1 MEFNNYDDAH
11 HFFHFYGFLAR
22 FQIVI
27 AHTSRTTDKKKD
39 NEIYKVE
46 MNCHCYGKPAKKKK
60 KGDEEGEIEI
70 QTK

>member
-1 MEFNNYDDAH
+1 
-11 HFFHFYGFLAR
+11 
-22 FQIVI
+22 
-27 AHTSRTTDKKKD
+27 
-39 NEIYKVE
+39 